1 MKQTFL
7 IAKYWLLGSV
17 RRQLV
22 VGMVVVVSTLLAV
35 FIWEVTREQ
44 QNLMRELKVE
54 HAEGLAQNVAS
65 SSAVWVASRDF
76 AGLQNIINGLSKY
89 PDLTHAIVLD
99 LNNQILA
106 HSELSYR
113 GQYLLDMPTQPKLTI
128 LQLDQDHIDLANPI
142 VLSGQHIGWV
152 RIGLSQ
158 AADLQRFEQIK
169 LSAFAFL
176 LIAVTLAALL
186 ATVAAR
192 YLTRRLY
199 AIQTVADKV
208 KRGKRSLRVKLGG
221 FDEAAQLAKRF
232 NIMLDTLVKRENE
245 LVESHHALEQSEKRL
260 NQIMAVNHEGI
271 WDWDIAADKVI
282 HNQSWA
288 DVIGLDDGLLEHPAQ
303 VFFDAVHP
311 DDRDRVSRAVKE
323 CFKSKGHYRME
334 YRFVQKNTGNEVWV
348 QDRGDVVERDAEGN
362 PLKMVGG
369 FYEVTERKQAEEAI
383 ENLAFYDPLTQLPN
397 RRLLQDRLQQEMAVT
412 KRSKRV
418 CALMFIDLDDFKTLN
433 DTLGHDTGDKL
444 LRQVA
449 ARLRECVREFD
460 TVARIGGDEF
470 VLILPDLDHDWKDA
484 ATHAE
489 LVAQKVLRILN
500 KPYLLD
506 SIPYHNTPSIGVKL
520 FSGHQET
527 LEELLKHADLA
538 MYQAKAKGRNTIRFY
553 DTTMQ
558 EVVNAKSVM
567 EANMRQAITEQ
578 QFVLFYQPQIN
589 SNGQIIGAEA
599 LVRWLHPE
607 QGLIAPNEFI
617 PLAEENGFILPIG
630 RWVLQTA
637 CEQLVKWSR
646 QADTAQMV
654 IAVNVSARQF
664 HQIDLV
670 EEVESIIRQ
679 TGANP
684 QLLKLELT
692 ESLLIKDVEDVVDKM
707 QALKK
712 LGINFSLDDFGTG
725 YSSLSYLKRLP
736 LDQLKID
743 QTFVR
748 DIIEDSNDAAIARAV
763 IALAE
768 SMEFN
773 VIAEGVETA
782 EQHQM
787 LIDMGCRVFQ
797 GYLFG
802 RPVPIKEFFTQNT
815 VPD

>member
-1 MKQTFL
+1 MKQNFL
-7 IAKYWLLGSV
+7 TVKHWLLGSV

-22 VGMVVVVSTLLAV
+22 VGMVVVVSTLLAI

-44 QNLMRELKVE
+44 QNVMQELKIDQ
-54 HAEGLAQNVAS
+54 AKGLAQNVATS
-65 SSAVWVASRDF
+65 TAVWVASRDF
-76 AGLQNIINGLSKY
+76 SGLQNIINGLNKY
-89 PDLTHAIVLD
+89 PDITHAMVLN
-99 LNNQILA
+99 LNNQVLA
-106 HSELSYR
+106 HNDLSHR
-113 GQYLLDMPTQPKLTI
+113 GQYLLDMPAKPEMTVLHLNK
-128 LQLDQDHIDLANPI
+128 DYIDLVNPI
-142 VLSGQHIGWV
+142 MLSGQHIGWV

-158 AADLQRFEQIK
+158 SADLKRFEKIK
-169 LSAFAFL
+169 FSAFAFL
-176 LIAVTLAALL
+176 LIAVTLAALF

-199 AIQTVADKV
+199 AIQTVADEV
-208 KRGKRSLRVKLGG
+208 KQGKRSLRVKLDGV
-221 FDEAAQLAKRF
+221 DEAAQLAKRF

-245 LVESHHALEQSEKRL
+245 IVESHQALEQSEKRL

-271 WDWDIAADKVI
+271 WDWDIKADKVT

-288 DVIGLDDGLLEHPAQ
+288 DMIGLDDNLLVHPAQ

-311 DDRDRVSRAVKE
+311 DDRERVSRAVGE
-323 CFKSKGHYRME
+323 CFKSKSHYHME
-334 YRFVQKNTGNEVWV
+334 YRFVQRNTGKEVWV
-348 QDRGDVVERDAEGN
+348 QDRGDVVEWDAEEN
-362 PLKMVGG
+362 PLRMVGG
-369 FYEVTERKQAEEAI
+369 FYEVTERKKAEEAI
-383 ENLAFYDPLTQLPN
+383 QNLAFYDPLTQLPN

-412 KRSKRV
+412 ERSKHV

-449 ARLRECVREFD
+449 TRLRENVREFD

-470 VLILPDLDHDWKDA
+470 VLILPSLDDDWKDA

-489 LVAQKVLRILN
+489 LVAQKVLRVLN

-506 SIPYHNTPSIGVKL
+506 STPYHSTPSIGVKL

-538 MYQAKAKGRNTIRFY
+538 MYQAKAKGRNTVRFY

-567 EANMRQAITEQ
+567 EASMRQAITGQ

-599 LVRWLHPE
+599 LVRWRHP
-607 QGLIAPNEFI
+607 QKGLIAPNKFI
-617 PLAEENGFILPIG
+617 PLAEENGFILSIG

-637 CEQLVKWSR
+637 CEQLVEWAR
-646 QADTAQMV
+646 QPATAQITM
-654 IAVNVSARQF
+654 AVNVSARQF

-670 EEVESIIRQ
+670 EEVERIICQ

-692 ESLLIKDVEDVVDKM
+692 ESLLVKDIEDVVDKM

-712 LGINFSLDDFGTG
+712 LGVSFSLDDFGTG
-725 YSSLSYLKRLP
+725 YSSLAYLKRLP

-748 DIIEDSNDAAIARAV
+748 DIIDDSNDAAIARAV
-763 IALAE
+763 IALAK

-773 VIAEGVETA
+773 VIAEGVENI

-802 RPVPIKEFFTQNT
+802 RPVPIEEFFQNT
-815 VPD
+815 AL